1 MSKILIIDDEIEI
14 CKQVSLIL
22 SKNGYETS
30 FVSSYKELL
39 NILNNNFNFDLVL
52 VDLWLKNSTKQ
63 GIDIIQKLKNEYSN
77 LIIISFSGHANIDN
91 AIESVKAGANDFI
104 EKPFESKKLIH
115 IIQKNLLEL
124 KQRVTINT
132 YRNQISFHSKI
143 NSIGFGEYMDQIL
156 NKTTKIKLNSSILIH
171 GPSGVGKNF
180 LANTIH
186 MNLSSNNPDTFIN
199 MSENLMN
206 ESDLLKFSSLHNYFT
221 IYLNDFEKFNQ
232 IDLLNYLNH
241 VKNSN
246 ISACIIF
253 DSKNPDFDDPIIKKI
268 DYNFEVKALNK
279 RKNEIFPLFMH
290 YINAFSQKKFDNNIS
305 LNDEI
310 PNLLKL
316 HNWPGNVFEIMNIS
330 ENIIN
335 SLNDDDTVV
344 TNKMVEKVLNK
355 STQNADI
362 YDLTYKEAKDKF
374 EKDYLLKKLR
384 VNNWNMTITA
394 KMLKL
399 DRVSLYRKIKSLN
412 IKLDQ

>member
-1 MSKILIIDDEIEI
+1 
-14 CKQVSLIL
+14 
-22 SKNGYETS
+22 
-30 FVSSYKELL
+30 
-39 NILNNNFNFDLVL
+39 
-52 VDLWLKNSTKQ
+52 
-63 GIDIIQKLKNEYSN
+63 
-77 LIIISFSGHANIDN
+77 
-91 AIESVKAGANDFI
+91 
-104 EKPFESKKLIH
+104 
-115 IIQKNLLEL
+115 
-124 KQRVTINT
+124 
-132 YRNQISFHSKI
+132 
-143 NSIGFGEYMDQIL
+143 
-156 NKTTKIKLNSSILIH
+156 
-171 GPSGVGKNF
+171 
-180 LANTIH
+180 

-279 RKNEIFPLFMH
+279 RKNEIFPLFKH
-290 YINAFSQKKFDNNIS
+290 YINAFSQKKFNNNIS

-384 VNNWNMTITA
+384 VNNWNMTTTA

-399 DRVSLYRKIKSLN
+399 DRVSLYRKIKSLD

>member
-1 MSKILIIDDEIEI
+1 MSKILIIDDELEI

-22 SKNGYETS
+22 SKNGYDTS
-30 FVSSYKELL
+30 YVSSYKELSKL
-39 NILNNNFNFDLVL
+39 LENDFNFDLVL

-63 GIDIIQKLKNEYSN
+63 GIDIIQKLKNEYVN

-143 NSIGFGEYMDQIL
+143 NSIGSGNYISQIL
-156 NKTTKIKLNSSILIH
+156 NKSKKVNINSSILIH
-171 GPSGVGKNF
+171 GPSGIGKNF

-186 MNLSSNNPDTFIN
+186 MNISANNPDTFIN

-206 ESDLLKFSSLHNYFT
+206 ENDLLKYSSLHNYFS
-221 IYLNDFEKFNQ
+221 IYLNDYEKFNK
-232 IDLLNYLNH
+232 IELLNYLNL
-241 VKNSN
+241 VKNKN
-246 ISACIIF
+246 ISASIIF
-253 DSKNPDFDDPIIKKI
+253 DSKNPDFEDPILKNLDYIFEIKP
-268 DYNFEVKALNK
+268 LNK
-279 RKNEIFPLFMH
+279 RKDEISPLFEH
-290 YINAFSQKKFDNNIS
+290 YINTFAKKKFDKSINFDPGLSEI
-305 LNDEI
+305 LN
-310 PNLLKL
+310 L
-316 HNWPGNVFEIMNIS
+316 HSWPGNVFEIMNIC

-335 SLNDDDTVV
+335 SIGESNSYVD
-344 TNKMVEKVLNK
+344 KPMVEKVLK
-355 STQNADI
+355 SSIKSKDI

-374 EKDYLLKKLR
+374 EKEYLLQKLKL
-384 VNNWNMTITA
+384 NNWNMTITA

-399 DRVSLYRKIKSLN
+399 DRVSLYRKIKSLD
-412 IKLDQ
+412 IKID